1 MGTESINKLEQ
12 KHPSGHAINAQLLSW
27 IAKTMEDAR
36 PGFKLN
42 LFFWDATEIV
52 AGNADAGRCLA
63 IKIHNPGVLRQ
74 LFESKDP
81 LILLEHLVAGIITFK
96 GEMNDLVRLYC
107 IFNSV
112 KFDYDQSFEKW
123 CKELGGN
130 AVELPS
136 FAWKDLVLNSK
147 ERDKAVIKYHYDVG
161 NEFYKLWLDPTMA
174 YSCAYFENDDVS
186 LADAQ
191 SAKLDLICKKLML
204 KPGEKLLDIGC
215 GWGALIKRAATKF
228 GATCHGITLSE
239 EQLLHNQKWIA
250 EEGLQDRVTVE
261 LLDYRDLTAES
272 CYDKISSIGM
282 VEHVGA
288 ANYPKYYSNIHRALK
303 PGGLFL
309 NHGIAVNSHFWPQTF
324 FILRYIFPDGA
335 VPDVST
341 YLDSARKGGFEI
353 VDVDCW
359 RPQYGKTLRAWAH
372 NLDSRIDEAKAM
384 LGERAL
390 IWQFYLYF
398 CAQCFEQNYNS
409 IYQMLLRRSVDS
421 TWNLPLVRK
430 DWLC

>member
-1 MGTESINKLEQ
+1 
-12 KHPSGHAINAQLLSW
+12 
-27 IAKTMEDAR
+27 MEDAR
-36 PGFKLN
+36 PDFKLN
-42 LFFWDATEIV
+42 LSFWDNTEIV
-52 AGNADAGRCLA
+52 VGNAAAERCLS

-74 LFESKDP
+74 LFESRDP
-81 LILLEHLVAGIITFK
+81 LFLLEHLVAGIITYN

-107 IFNSV
+107 ICNAV
-112 KFDYDQSFEKW
+112 RFDYDQTFEKW
-123 CKELGGN
+123 CKELDGN

-161 NEFYKLWLDPTMA
+161 NEFYKLWLDPTMT
-174 YSCAYFENDDVS
+174 YSCAYFENDNTS

-191 SAKLDLICKKLML
+191 IAKLDLICKKLML

-215 GWGALIKRAATKF
+215 GWGALLKRAATKF

-272 CYDKISSIGM
+272 RYDKISSIGM
-282 VEHVGA
+282 IEHVGA
-288 ANYPKYYSNIHRALK
+288 ANYPKYYGNLLKALK

-309 NHGIAVNSHFWPQTF
+309 NHGIAINAMFWPQTF
-324 FILRYIFPDGA
+324 FILRYIFPDAA
-335 VPDVST
+335 VPSVTT
-341 YLDSARKGGFEI
+341 YLESACNGGFEI

-359 RPQYGKTLRAWAH
+359 RPHYARTLRAWAH
-372 NLDSRIDEAKAM
+372 NLDARIDEAKAV

-398 CAQCFEQNYNS
+398 CAQCFDQNYNS
-409 IYQMLLRRSVDS
+409 IYQMLLRRSADA